1 VAKSNKRRKQ
11 DQAKAA
17 HKRAEQA
24 RRKERDELARQA
36 TLAMQRLLDPQTPPA
51 EVAALV
57 THALPDVVYLAA
69 HVAQRRVEKGAEPQD
84 TAEAGRLLLAAYPE
98 QPPAGALAFAVCAA
112 HAGGQE
118 EDEHRLAAQ
127 LLDAVRAADDDTDDD
142 TWLDVVDY
150 VIAPWHPDEAAE
162 LLEPYLAEHPAHRRA
177 HRVYALALSA
187 AYQNSDET
195 QRASRG
201 LFTRFADRTALAVTR
216 EALEEFLGRT
226 PWGDRVRALAA
237 EYLDGAGGKAL
248 PEEERSGLT
257 AVAFELALLGAE
269 DADDDLP
276 LEDLIQRPGEER
288 HHQTLLE
295 AFAAGP
301 QRPGELARRARDWH
315 EHAVYGLWQME
326 SPTADPGVWVRD
338 LVTGVSWY
346 AQFPPGALAGAP
358 PWTTWFGCLLPV
370 DGVWRST
377 GTGLR
382 LSPAEA
388 DAIGEYAD
396 AAVRVL
402 AVSLAEGPDA
412 DLPGKPPIRF
422 GQAGPYAVTSEFDEA
437 LDDEYAAFVSKVVAA
452 VLPESVVEVL
462 RYRAAPPRPRNTDG
476 DKTGLKRL
484 PRTLTRLD
492 AASEARA
499 KAWLD
504 ESVPAL
510 QDLTPREAAASDD
523 PVDVFRL
530 ESLLR
535 QLEYEAGPAE
545 AAGQEGTNLAWL
557 RAELNIEEAL
567 DSIE

>member
-1 VAKSNKRRKQ
+1 MAKSNKRRKQ

-24 RRKERDELARQA
+24 RRKERHELTRQA
-36 TLAMQRLLDPQTPPA
+36 ALAMQQVLDPQTPPA
-51 EVAALV
+51 EVAALI

-69 HVAQRRVEKGAEPQD
+69 HVAQRRIEKGAEPQD
-84 TAEAGRLLLAAYPE
+84 MAEAGRLLLAAYPE

-112 HAGGQE
+112 HADGQE

-127 LLDAVRAADDDTDDD
+127 LLDAARAADDD
-142 TWLDVVDY
+142 TWLDVIDY
-150 VIAPWHPDEAAE
+150 VIATWHPDEAAE
-162 LLEPYLAEHPAHRRA
+162 LLEPYLVDHPAHHRA

-187 AYQNSDET
+187 AYQNSDEA
-195 QRASRG
+195 QRANRG
-201 LFTRFADRTALAVTR
+201 LFTRFAERTALAVTR
-216 EALEEFLGRT
+216 EALEEFLQRT

-237 EYLDGAGGKAL
+237 EHLETAGGKDL

-257 AVAFELALLGAE
+257 SVAFELALLGAE

-276 LEDLIQRPGEER
+276 LDDLIQRSGEER

-295 AFAAGP
+295 AFAADP
-301 QRPGELARRARDWH
+301 QTPGELARRALDWH
-315 EHAVYGLWQME
+315 EHAVYGLWQMD
-326 SPTADPGVWVRD
+326 SPAADPGVWVRD
-338 LVTGVSWY
+338 LVTGASWY

-396 AAVRVL
+396 AAVRIL

-412 DLPGKPPIRF
+412 DLPARPPIRF

-437 LDDEYAAFVSKVVAA
+437 LGEEYAAFVSKVVAA

-462 RYRAAPPRPRNTDG
+462 RYRATPPRLRSTG
-476 DKTGLKRL
+476 RDKMGLKRL
-484 PRTLTRLD
+484 PRALTRLD
-492 AASEARA
+492 AASEAQA

-504 ESVPAL
+504 EPVPAL

-545 AAGQEGTNLAWL
+545 AAGQERTNLALL